1 MLGWLSGV
9 AQRGAAQAP
18 PDNNGSSYIEEP
30 PETPAP
36 VFAVRA
42 FKTALFGTPHPNQND
57 GIVIEEKTSP
67 EKPSKP
73 KHSPRAKFTTPKIG
87 NNLHAARALK
97 TTPLMS
103 PAKSILVTPGTAATR
118 RKTVSFGN
126 LDIGGGVKPEQSK
139 DVLHPTNTE
148 SEAASDAVDVKGV
161 MEEQPGQQGMT
172 KEAFE
177 ARLDASKH
185 RLSGQQ
191 HASDEVKPASASSDT
206 VKTKEQ
212 TPAQSDP
219 IDITTELTVDLTKPR
234 SQSGQHWKAEYERYQ
249 KNSDRE
255 LKRVIQHEQNVKSYA
270 EKKDAE
276 ATELQAKLKRE
287 LARCAAMETKVSKL
301 ATQLATSKGHSPEGS
316 AEQEALMNDLS
327 RQTALAIKY
336 KRKADRYKNAIQKQK
351 LSSVGRVYDGDLN
364 DTQDLTVDLPSI
376 SNDLL
381 APEIPRVESELIAL
395 REELR
400 AMRSKLTLAEERAV
414 ELEAINAKLKRNF
427 LRVKSEMENYDG
439 RRLRREARFQERED
453 RLTAEKSACEAKL
466 EQLAKE
472 HEALLRNIG
481 KQVEG
486 GDVQQPLFPAN
497 SKRQSISD
505 RRTSKMPGEARVEDG
520 ASRNSTGRQIQRPS
534 NIPPIDIWT
543 MNSPN
548 DTGNTTPSAAEP
560 AINLSSIAISEATHE
575 ALREIDI
582 NDNSMAE
589 YAAEIPL
596 PLDTPRPTMEHL
608 AKMDSSLHPDFPSSE
623 PSSTAKRMNDRRC
636 TIASPRPSM
645 VNMMSS
651 AVKER
656 DTPRAAT
663 GRRRETSLVS
673 TAAGSRRSTLN
684 GGRSRLGELPPDR
697 AAAAKA
703 RLAQRR
709 SLKENR
715 Q

>member
-1 MLGWLSGV
+1 MLGWLSGA

-42 FKTALFGTPHPNQND
+42 FKTALFGTPHPNHND
-57 GIVIEEKTSP
+57 EVVIDDKTSP

-73 KHSPRAKFTTPKIG
+73 KHSSRAKFTTPKVG
-87 NNLHAARALK
+87 NKLHASRALK
-97 TTPLMS
+97 ATPLMS
-103 PAKSILVTPGTAATR
+103 PAKGILVTPGTATTR

-126 LDIGGGVKPEQSK
+126 LAIGGVKAEDIP
-139 DVLHPTNTE
+139 HPTDTDC
-148 SEAASDAVDVKGV
+148 EAAFDAVDAKGV
-161 MEEQPGQQGMT
+161 RKDQPGQPGMT
-172 KEAFE
+172 KETFE
-177 ARLDASKH
+177 AQLDASKH

-191 HASDEVKPASASSDT
+191 QTNNTARIAIPPSDD
-206 VKTKEQ
+206 VKTEKQ
-212 TPAQSDP
+212 TAAQPDPA
-219 IDITTELTVDLTKPR
+219 DITTELTVDLTKPR

-276 ATELQAKLKRE
+276 ATELQEKLKRE

-301 ATQLATSKGHSPEGS
+301 ATQLATSKGHNPEGS

-336 KRKADRYKNAIQKQK
+336 KRKADRYKTAIQKQK
-351 LSSVGRVYDGDLN
+351 LTSVGRVYDEDLN
-364 DTQDLTVDLPSI
+364 DTQDLTVDAVSRADDLP
-376 SNDLL
+376 L
-381 APEIPRVESELIAL
+381 PEIPSTGSELIAL

-453 RLTAEKSACEAKL
+453 RLIAEKSACEAKL

-472 HEALLRNIG
+472 HGALLRNIG
-481 KQVEG
+481 KQAEG
-486 GDVQQPLFPAN
+486 GDVQEPSFPAN
-497 SKRQSISD
+497 SKRQSISNK
-505 RRTSKMPGEARVEDG
+505 RTSKTPGEASVEDG
-520 ASRNSTGRQIQRPS
+520 ASSNPTGRQTQRLS

-560 AINLSSIAISEATHE
+560 AIHLSSIAISEATHE
-575 ALREIDI
+575 ALREIDT
-582 NDNSMAE
+582 NNNSIPE
-589 YAAEIPL
+589 YASETPL
-596 PLDTPRPTMEHL
+596 PPDTPRPTMEHL

-623 PSSTAKRMNDRRC
+623 PSSAAKRMNDRKS

-663 GRRRETSLVS
+663 GWRRETSLVS